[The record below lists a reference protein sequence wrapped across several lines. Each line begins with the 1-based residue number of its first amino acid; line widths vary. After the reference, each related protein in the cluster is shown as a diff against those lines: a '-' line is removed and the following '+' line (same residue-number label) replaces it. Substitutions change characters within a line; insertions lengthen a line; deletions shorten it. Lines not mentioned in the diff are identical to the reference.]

1 MSFQGY
7 LNSIERITGKTAAD
21 FRALA
26 TELGFMDGALLREE
40 IKAKQII
47 DWLKSDFGLGHGHSM
62 AIFTLLKG
70 RKKEGD

>member
-21 FRALA
+21 FRVLA
-26 TELGFMDGALLREE
+26 AERGYMDGAILREE
-40 IKAKQII
+40 IKARQII
-47 DWLKSDFGLGHGHSM
+47 DWLKADFGLGHGHSM

>member
-7 LNSIERITGKTAAD
+7 LNSIERITGKTPAD
-21 FRALA
+21 FRSLA
-26 TELGFMDGALLREE
+26 DQRGYMAGGLLRDE
-40 IKAKQII
+40 IKAKQVV

>member
-7 LNSIERITGKTAAD
+7 LNSIERITGKTPAD

-26 TELGFMDGALLREE
+26 DQRGYMLGSILRDD
-40 IKAKQII
+40 IKAKQVI